1 MSKSQL
7 YVGLMSGTSIDAIDA
22 ALVDFSPAQP
32 SLVTSHSH
40 TIPDDI
46 KNRIA
51 ELCSPQTLSS
61 QQSEIDCYGELH
73 IQLGQLFSEAC
84 LALIDKANTQPADVI
99 AIGNHGQTIRHRPNG
114 SFPFSL
120 QIADPSTI
128 AQRTGI
134 TTVAD
139 FRLRDMAAGGQGAPL
154 VPAFHQAVFHSDKIN
169 RIILNIGG
177 IANITVLEKNKSE
190 KVLGFDTG
198 PGNTLMD
205 QWIKKI
211 KGEAYD
217 KEGAWA
223 KSGTTNTELL
233 KKLLAHPYLSAPA
246 PKSTGRE
253 IFNLNWLN
261 PILSKS
267 NELKPE
273 DIQRTLLEFTS
284 NSIAQSIKK
293 LSIKSGEV
301 LVCGGGSHNCLLM
314 ASLAKH
320 LPEFSISTTASAGYP
335 PDWIEAMAFA
345 WLAKQTLNHLP
356 GNLPNVT
363 GAKSQVVLG
372 GIYLK

>member
-22 ALVDFSPAQP
+22 ALVDFSSAQP
-32 SLVTSHSH
+32 SLVAHH
-40 TIPDDI
+40 NHVIPEDI

-51 ELCSPQTLSS
+51 ELCSPQTLSPRL
-61 QQSEIDCYGELH
+61 SEIDSYGELH
-73 IQLGQLFSEAC
+73 IQLGQLFADAC
-84 LALIDKANTQPADVI
+84 LALLETANIPPEDVL

-253 IFNLNWLN
+253 IFNLNWLS
-261 PILSKS
+261 PILSETD
-267 NELKPE
+267 ELKPE
-273 DIQRTLLEFTS
+273 DIQRTLLELTS
-284 NSIAQSIKK
+284 NSIAQSIKN
-293 LSIKSGEV
+293 LSIKIGEV

>member
-1 MSKSQL
+1 MGRAQISN
-7 YVGLMSGTSIDAIDA
+7 A
-22 ALVDFSPAQP
+22 DFSSAQP
-32 SLVTSHSH
+32 SLVASHSH
-40 TIPDDI
+40 TIPDGI
-46 KNRIA
+46 KSRIA
-51 ELCSPQTLSS
+51 ELCSPQTLSPRL
-61 QQSEIDCYGELH
+61 SEIDCYGELH
-73 IQLGQLFSEAC
+73 IQLGQLFADAC
-84 LALIDKANTQPADVI
+84 LALLETANIPSEDVL

-139 FRLRDMAAGGQGAPL
+139 FRLRDMAVGGQGAPL

-177 IANITVLEKNKSE
+177 IANITVLEKNNSE

-211 KGEAYD
+211 NGEAYD

-233 KKLLAHPYLSAPA
+233 NKLLAHPYLSAPA

-253 IFNLNWLN
+253 TFNLNWLN
-261 PILSKS
+261 SILSKS
-267 NELKPE
+267 DELKPE

-284 NSIAQSIKK
+284 NSIAQSIKN
-293 LSIKSGEV
+293 LSVKNGEV
-301 LVCGGGSHNCLLM
+301 LVCGGGSHNCFLM

-363 GAKSQVVLG
+363 GAKSQVILG